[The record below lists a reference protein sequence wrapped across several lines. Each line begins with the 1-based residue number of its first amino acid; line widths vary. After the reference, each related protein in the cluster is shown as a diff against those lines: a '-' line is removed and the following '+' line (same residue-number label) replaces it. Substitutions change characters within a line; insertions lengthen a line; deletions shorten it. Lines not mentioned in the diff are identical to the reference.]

1 MKFHT
6 FFIDSVIIIILLISV
21 RYFLPLYSRDGT
33 NGSGTQSGVLDI
45 ENVVRLCNDITV
57 NELEKLDINSKS
69 MGEFLSK
76 FLDEKAS
83 SETGTNIFHNVEIGL
98 RKGIFNNDINSTLFL
113 STSSE
118 KQPPNQYLE
127 SKWFNYTIEKG
138 TPWWTPPYIMDND
151 QTYYIRYN
159 VPFYHNNNK
168 SGDKKKPV
176 GVISFVMHMKL
187 YYYY

>member
-6 FFIDSVIIIILLISV
+6 FFIDSVVLLILIISI
-21 RYFLPLYSRDGT
+21 RYFLPLGTRSRYG
-33 NGSGTQSGVLDI
+33 GSGSILDI

-76 FLDEKAS
+76 FMNTRDEADD
-83 SETGTNIFHNVEIGL
+83 TGINIFHDVEIGL

-113 STSSE
+113 STSID
-118 KQPPNQYLE
+118 KQPPEQYLE
-127 SKWFNYTIEKG
+127 SEWFNYTIEKG
-138 TPWWTPPYIMDND
+138 TPWWTPPYIIDND

-159 VPFYHNNNK
+159 VPFYHHNKK
-168 SGDKKKPV
+168 SGGKKKPV